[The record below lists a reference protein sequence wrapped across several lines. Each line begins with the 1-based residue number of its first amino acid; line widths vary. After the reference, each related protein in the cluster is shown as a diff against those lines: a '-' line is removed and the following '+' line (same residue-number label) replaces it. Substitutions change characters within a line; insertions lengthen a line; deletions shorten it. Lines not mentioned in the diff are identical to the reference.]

1 MEALTSETTVL
12 DVKSLAVHYGET
24 PALKNVNVSFARN
37 SLHSIIGPSGCG
49 KSTFVR
55 CFNRMHELQG
65 EAKVTGEILLDGD
78 NILVQDPFSV
88 RLRIGMVFQRPNP
101 FPSLSIYDN
110 VLSGFLVNGLR
121 PKKDESDE
129 IVEKALKKAALWE
142 EVKGILKK
150 RSMFLSGGQQQ
161 RLCIAR
167 ALAVEPEVLLLDEP
181 TSALDPI
188 STGSVE
194 ELMLELKKSVSI
206 VLVTHN
212 LSQAGRVS
220 DYAAF
225 FLLGELVEYGKAD
238 SFFINPKD
246 PRTEAYL
253 AGRFG

>member
-1 MEALTSETTVL
+1 MEALAAEKPIL
-12 DVKSLAVHYGET
+12 DVRSLNVVYGET
-24 PALKNVNVSFARN
+24 PALKEINISFARN

-65 EAKVTGEILLDGD
+65 EAKVTGQILLDGD
-78 NILVQDPFSV
+78 DILTDDPFSV

-101 FPSLSIYDN
+101 FPSLSIADN
-110 VLSGFLVNGLR
+110 VLSGFLINGIR
-121 PKKDESDE
+121 PKKDEADA
-129 IVEKALKKAALWE
+129 IVETALRKASLWD
-142 EVKGILKK
+142 EVKDKLKK

-188 STGSVE
+188 STGSIE
-194 ELMLELKKSVSI
+194 ELMLELKKSVTI

-225 FLLGELVEYGKAD
+225 FLLGELIEYG
-238 SFFINPKD
+238 SGSTFFINPKD
-246 PRTEAYL
+246 SRTDAYL

>member
-1 MEALTSETTVL
+1 METLKQSDNALEIKGL
-12 DVKSLAVHYGET
+12 KVHYGT
-24 PALKNVNVSFARN
+24 SLALKGIDVSLGRN
-37 SLHSIIGPSGCG
+37 QLHSIIGPSGCG

-55 CFNRMHELQG
+55 CFNRMHELQNDI
-65 EAKVTGEILLDGD
+65 KVEGEILLNGD
-78 NILVQDPFSV
+78 NILAQDPFQV
-88 RLRIGMVFQRPNP
+88 RLRLGMVFQRPNP

-110 VLSGFLVNGLR
+110 VLSGFLIHGVR
-121 PKKDESDE
+121 PHRRESDA
-129 IVEKALKKAALWE
+129 IVETALRKAALWE
-142 EVKGILKK
+142 EVKDKLKK
-150 RSMFLSGGQQQ
+150 RSLFLSGGQQQ

-188 STGSVE
+188 STAAIE
-194 ELMLELKKSVSI
+194 ELMVELKKSVTI

-225 FLLGELVEYGKAD
+225 FLTGELVEYGKAD
-238 SFFINPKD
+238 TFFISPKD
-246 PRTEAYL
+246 PRTDAYL